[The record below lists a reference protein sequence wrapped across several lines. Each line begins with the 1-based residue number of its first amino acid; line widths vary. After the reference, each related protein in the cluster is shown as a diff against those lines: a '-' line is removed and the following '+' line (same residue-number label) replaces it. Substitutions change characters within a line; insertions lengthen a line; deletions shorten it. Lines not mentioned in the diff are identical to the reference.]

1 MERIG
6 GHCLPKSLKLPT
18 RSLAA
23 DLLSA
28 WAMVALSF
36 LATNA
41 LAQQLAQAG
50 SPIPASLPSAGTV
63 INSANAST
71 YEHFLPPGAN
81 LAIKYGLTMRI
92 VLTQRLDWSAGFTA
106 ETEKYSGQVGLDK
119 DDYITNYVAG
129 MPFPTVGGNDP
140 KAAVKI
146 AYNWHMGPFMPDDFS
161 QEPWGSFAYSG
172 ADGQSGFVP
181 EESNDY
187 TCTQFVF
194 LRYAHRTEVD
204 PRPTLGSN
212 EEGAEWKAR
221 CMHWVGG
228 PDLKGYIVRYL
239 DPRKPDAEVWWR
251 GHWRPYLGRVQVT
264 DERCRACHQPYWAYA
279 LPKTEEFTYR
289 LLGTASILAC
299 LTAEHEPA
307 GIVQHGESLT
317 FGDLPFQ
324 IRNAYILEM
333 IPKLPG
339 HENTRTIVYIDTEA
353 YVWLG
358 AAFFSGNEQ
367 TEAAFPFW
375 RTYASPAGGYLFALA
390 GSFYV
395 PFDQLSVHH
404 LMGGAT
410 PRLFFRSLVPA
421 HGQFSQKINSG
432 SVSLD
437 LFDTEQLSPGPPDAR

>member
-1 MERIG
+1 MI
-6 GHCLPKSLKLPT
+6 LPV
-18 RSLAA
+18 RRAAVGVLALYA
-23 DLLSA
+23 FVVLDLFSVFTA
-28 WAMVALSF
+28 S
-36 LATNA
+36 A
-41 LAQQLAQAG
+41 LAQQSTAPA
-50 SPIPASLPSAGTV
+50 PIPSAPPQPGTV
-63 INSANAST
+63 INAGDASI
-71 YEHFLPPGAN
+71 YARFLPPGGD
-81 LAIKYGLTMRI
+81 LALKYGLVMRI
-92 VLTQRLDWSAGFTA
+92 VPSKRLDWSAGFTA
-106 ETEKYSGQVGLDK
+106 ETEKSSGQVGLDS

-129 MPFPTVGGNDP
+129 MPFPIVGINDP

-172 ADGQSGFVP
+172 ADGQNGFVP
-181 EESNDY
+181 EEWNDY

-204 PRPTLGSN
+204 PRPTSGPN

-221 CMHWVGG
+221 CMQWNGG
-228 PDLKGYIVRYL
+228 PDMSPSSAVTGVVVRYL

-264 DERCRACHQPYWAYA
+264 DERCRCCHQPYWAYA
-279 LPKTEEFTYR
+279 LPKTEDFSYR

-307 GIVQHGESLT
+307 GIIPRGESFS
-317 FGDLPFQ
+317 FGELPFQ

-333 IPKLPG
+333 TPKLSG
-339 HENTRTIVYIDTEA
+339 HENVRTIVYIDTEA

-358 AAFFSGNEQ
+358 AEFFSGVEQ
-367 TEAAFPFW
+367 TEATFPLW
-375 RTYASPAGGYLFALA
+375 RSYPSPSGGYLFDLA

-404 LMGGAT
+404 LMGGT
-410 PRLFFRSLVPA
+410 TSRLFFRSLAPA
-421 HGQFSQKINSG
+421 HGLFSQKINSG
-432 SVSLD
+432 SVSVD
-437 LFDTEQLSPGPPDAR
+437 LFDPEQLGPGPPDVR